1 MRACC
6 TTITIHSL
14 QNLLPKGFSARLFI
28 LFLPQDLVETFNFHN
43 FDNIRFTTRKMDPC
57 MRMVETQAN
66 VVVDL
71 LFSAYNGDVT
81 AIRRYVRVAVRTMH
95 AHNLLVFTDRKYN
108 SHLFMVIKSKN
119 IQNLRFYIPTHQPAH
134 NIVITIR
141 VYMHLCML
149 TRHSNLLD

>member
-1 MRACC
+1 
-6 TTITIHSL
+6 
-14 QNLLPKGFSARLFI
+14 
-28 LFLPQDLVETFNFHN
+28 
-43 FDNIRFTTRKMDPC
+43 

-108 SHLFMVIKSKN
+108 SHLFMVIKS
-119 IQNLRFYIPTHQPAH
+119 
-134 NIVITIR
+134 
-141 VYMHLCML
+141 
-149 TRHSNLLD
+149 